1 MISAV
6 IKICIFHQFTIK
18 ETNTCKLVFVCFT
31 FNSHIE
37 LMIRRDQKFTF
48 VKFLA
53 VRRALEVIEADML
66 TFYEKNC
73 AN

>member
-6 IKICIFHQFTIK
+6 IKICILHQFTIK
-18 ETNTCKLVFVCFT
+18 ETNAYKLVFVCFT
-31 FNSHIE
+31 FE
-37 LMIRRDQKFTF
+37 LMIRRDLKFTF

-66 TFYEKNC
+66 TVYEKNC

>member
-1 MISAV
+1 
-6 IKICIFHQFTIK
+6 
-18 ETNTCKLVFVCFT
+18 
-31 FNSHIE
+31 
-37 LMIRRDQKFTF
+37 MIRRDQKFTF